1 MEQIEKANVPKL
13 NRIEKILIL
22 KRSDSLFPPRLGSE
36 DIILKIPSFWVKR
49 KFSLV
54 IKELKA

>member
-54 IKELKA
+54 SIN